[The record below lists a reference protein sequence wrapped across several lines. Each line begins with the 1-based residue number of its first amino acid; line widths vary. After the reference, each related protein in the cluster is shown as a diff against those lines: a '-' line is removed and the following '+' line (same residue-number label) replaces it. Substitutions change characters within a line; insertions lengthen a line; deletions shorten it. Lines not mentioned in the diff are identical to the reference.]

1 MSIPIAACGI
11 RVDSGERVLI
21 LSWNHQMVFGSN
33 VADSTTTGVYKCLG
47 QGTFAGVESA
57 AEAEAIRKP

>member
-1 MSIPIAACGI
+1 
-11 RVDSGERVLI
+11 
-21 LSWNHQMVFGSN
+21 MVFGSN